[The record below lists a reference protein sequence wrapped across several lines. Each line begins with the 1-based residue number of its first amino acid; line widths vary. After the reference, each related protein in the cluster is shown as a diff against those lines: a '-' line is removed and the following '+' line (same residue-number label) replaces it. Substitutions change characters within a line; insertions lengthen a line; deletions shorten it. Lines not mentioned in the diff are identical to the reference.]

1 MMSFRRKAR
10 QSSRRLLR
18 GEYGE
23 DCEIVRQA
31 AGSRN
36 EYGEFVPGATTTE
49 PVRMAVEPVTGGVL
63 FGGGGG
69 ENRDMQPSG
78 ARLRD
83 VKRFFLPSNGD
94 VAPIRVGTSQT
105 EADVIRYA
113 GTEYSVVRVDSYE
126 AFGHIEIVGM
136 RPDV

>member
-1 MMSFRRKAR
+1 MSFRRKAR

-49 PVRMAVEPVTGGVL
+49 PVRMAVEPVTGG
-63 FGGGGG
+63 

-113 GTEYSVVRVDSYE
+113 GTDYTVLRVDSYE

>member
-1 MMSFRRKAR
+1 MSVRRKAR
-10 QSSRRLLR
+10 QSARRLLR

-23 DCEIVRQA
+23 DCEIIRQA

-49 PVRMAVEPVTGGVL
+49 PVRMAVE
-63 FGGGGG
+63 GG
-69 ENRDMQPSG
+69 ENRDMQTSG

-83 VKRFFLPSNGD
+83 MKRFFLPTNGD

-105 EADVIRYA
+105 EADIIRYA
-113 GTEYSVVRVDSYE
+113 GTDYTVLRVDSYE
-126 AFGHIEIVGM
+126 AFGHIEILGI
-136 RPDV
+136 RPDVC

>member
-1 MMSFRRKAR
+1 MSFRRKAR

-18 GEYGE
+18 VEYGE

-49 PVRMAVEPVTGGVL
+49 PVRMAVEPATAGPL
-63 FGGGGG
+63 SGG

-113 GTEYSVVRVDSYE
+113 GTDYSVVRVDSYE
-126 AFGHIEIVGM
+126 AFGHIEILGM
-136 RPDV
+136 RPDVC

>member
-1 MMSFRRKAR
+1 MTFRRKAR
-10 QSSRRLLR
+10 QSARRLLR

-36 EYGEFVPGATTTE
+36 EYGEFVPGAATTE
-49 PVRMAVEPVTGGVL
+49 PVRMAVEPAASGL
-63 FGGGGG
+63 LYGG
-69 ENRDMQPSG
+69 EDRDMQKSG
-78 ARLRD
+78 SRLRD
-83 VKRFFLPSNGD
+83 MKRFFLPTNGD
-94 VAPIRVGTSQT
+94 VAPIRVGTDQT

-113 GTEYSVVRVDSYE
+113 GTDYTVLRVDAYD
-126 AFGHIEIVGM
+126 AFGHIEILGI

>member
-1 MMSFRRKAR
+1 MSFRRKAR

-49 PVRMAVEPVTGGVL
+49 PVRMAVEPVT
-63 FGGGGG
+63 GG

-136 RPDV
+136 RPDVC